1 MVWLHAQ
8 CVVRVQT
15 AGGKQRQP
23 KIGKGKTMCCDET
36 VVMVGCEVP
45 NFEMEVYDPVNRK
58 FGKISLEELKKQGKW
73 TVLVFYPA
81 DFTFVCP
88 TELADLAEKQEQLK
102 KLGVEVISVS
112 TDTKFS
118 HLAWR
123 DSEKLLENVKYLMG
137 ADPTGKVSR
146 LFGVYDCNTGL
157 ALRGTFVISPQGKLV
172 SSEVNFYNVGRNADE
187 LVRKMEAN
195 VYLAAH
201 PDEACPAKWKQG
213 AKTLKPSEAMVGKV
227 YEALKG

>member
-1 MVWLHAQ
+1 
-8 CVVRVQT
+8 
-15 AGGKQRQP
+15 
-23 KIGKGKTMCCDET
+23 MCCDET
-36 VVMVGCEVP
+36 VVMVGNEVP
-45 NFEMEVYDPVNRK
+45 NFEMEVYDPTKRK
-58 FGKISLEELKKQGKW
+58 FGKISLDELKKEGKW
-73 TVLVFYPA
+73 TILVFYPA

-88 TELADLAEKQEQLK
+88 TELADLAEKYEQLK
-102 KLGVEVISVS
+102 KLGAEVISVS

-137 ADPTGKVSR
+137 ADPTGKVSK
-146 LFGVYDCNTGL
+146 LFGVYDPNTGL
-157 ALRGTFVISPQGKLV
+157 ALRGTFIINPQGKLV

-227 YEALKG
+227 YEALKGK